1 MTSVNSHFSSH
12 FPPVYYI
19 VVDIQFARHATF
31 STPHTHFLLQ
41 LLCEFAP
48 AVAVSVFVLT
58 KASLLSLRICM
69 FFLPL
74 QYIKFPSA
82 RYSLHSHRFASHAPR
97 LRLGIRCT
105 HINTQK
111 EPYAHKWSLAPFSY
125 LHESLCVYIIPM
137 PPPIGGAAGVSSLIS
152 ATTDSVVNNVDAT
165 EVAFCN
171 AERVTF
177 TGSMIPASTMF
188 T

>member
-82 RYSLHSHRFASHAPR
+82 RYSLHSLS
-97 LRLGIRCT
+97 LRVSCT
-105 HINTQK
+105 SPSARYSLHSYIHKKK
-111 EPYAHKWSLAPFSY
+111 EPPACKQAETPSFHVCMSRYAFTSFPCRRPLEGQPGY
-125 LHESLCVYIIPM
+125 LL
-137 PPPIGGAAGVSSLIS
+137 
-152 ATTDSVVNNVDAT
+152 
-165 EVAFCN
+165 
-171 AERVTF
+171 
-177 TGSMIPASTMF
+177 
-188 T
+188 

>member
-82 RYSLHSHRFASHAPR
+82 RYSLHSFA
-97 LRLGIRCT
+97 LRDSCT
-105 HINTQK
+105 SPSARYSLHSFALRVSCTSPSARYSLHSYIHKKK
-111 EPYAHKWSLAPFSY
+111 EALSCEQ
-125 LHESLCVYIIPM
+125 ESL
-137 PPPIGGAAGVSSLIS
+137 LL
-152 ATTDSVVNNVDAT
+152 
-165 EVAFCN
+165 
-171 AERVTF
+171 
-177 TGSMIPASTMF
+177 SMYA
-188 T
+188 

>member
-1 MTSVNSHFSSH
+1 MTSVNFSWLGIRCTLYRFASH
-12 FPPVYYI
+12 
-19 VVDIQFARHATF
+19 
-31 STPHTHFLLQ
+31 
-41 LLCEFAP
+41 AP
-48 AVAVSVFVLT
+48 R
-58 KASLLSLRICM
+58 LRLGIRCT
-69 FFLPL
+69 L
-74 QYIKFPSA
+74 Y
-82 RYSLHSHRFASHAPR
+82 RFASHAPR

-165 EVAFCN
+165 DVAFCN

>member
-58 KASLLSLRICM
+58 KAML
-69 FFLPL
+69 FV
-74 QYIKFPSA
+74 
-82 RYSLHSHRFASHAPR
+82 FAN
-97 LRLGIRCT
+97 L
-105 HINTQK
+105 
-111 EPYAHKWSLAPFSY
+111 YALTAS
-125 LHESLCVYIIPM
+125 
-137 PPPIGGAAGVSSLIS
+137 VSSVLHVLSYILS
-152 ATTDSVVNNVDAT
+152 MLL
-165 EVAFCN
+165 FCL
-171 AERVTF
+171 F
-177 TGSMIPASTMF
+177 MLGLFML
-188 T
+188 

>member
-82 RYSLHSHRFASHAPR
+82 RYSLHSYRFATHAPR

-105 HINTQK
+105 LIASRLMH
-111 EPYAHKWSLAPFSY
+111 LAFGSVFVA
-125 LHESLCVYIIPM
+125 L
-137 PPPIGGAAGVSSLIS
+137 SSLRDSCTSPS
-152 ATTDSVVNNVDAT
+152 ARYSLHSYKYAKGAIRPQVVV
-165 EVAFCN
+165 
-171 AERVTF
+171 
-177 TGSMIPASTMF
+177 GSFFLFA
-188 T
+188 

>member
-82 RYSLHSHRFASHAPR
+82 RYSLHSYIHEKSKAPA
-97 LRLGIRCT
+97 CK
-105 HINTQK
+105 QA
-111 EPYAHKWSLAPFSY
+111 EPSFLHVCMSRYA
-125 LHESLCVYIIPM
+125 
-137 PPPIGGAAGVSSLIS
+137 
-152 ATTDSVVNNVDAT
+152 
-165 EVAFCN
+165 
-171 AERVTF
+171 F
-177 TGSMIPASTMF
+177 TSFPCRHPSEGLPECLP
-188 T
+188 

>member
-82 RYSLHSHRFASHAPR
+82 RYSLHSYIHKK
-97 LRLGIRCT
+97 
-105 HINTQK
+105 K
-111 EPYAHKWSLAPFSY
+111 EPPACKQAETPSFHVCMSRYAFTSFPCRRPLEGQPGY
-125 LHESLCVYIIPM
+125 LL
-137 PPPIGGAAGVSSLIS
+137 
-152 ATTDSVVNNVDAT
+152 
-165 EVAFCN
+165 
-171 AERVTF
+171 
-177 TGSMIPASTMF
+177 
-188 T
+188 

>member
-82 RYSLHSHRFASHAPR
+82 RYSLHSYRFASHAPR

-105 HINTQK
+105 LIASRLMHLAFGSVFVALSSLRVSCTSPSARYSLHSYIHKKK
-111 EPYAHKWSLAPFSY
+111 EPPACKQAETPSFHVCMSRYAFTSFPCRRPLEGQPGY
-125 LHESLCVYIIPM
+125 LL
-137 PPPIGGAAGVSSLIS
+137 
-152 ATTDSVVNNVDAT
+152 
-165 EVAFCN
+165 
-171 AERVTF
+171 
-177 TGSMIPASTMF
+177 
-188 T
+188 